1 MRVKGGFTNRRRHK
15 KVLKRASGYYSA
27 NSRCYTHAVEKNDRA
42 LAYAYKHRRLKKRDF
57 RALWNQRINAAAR
70 LNGTTYSR
78 LIGGLAK
85 AGIDLNRKVLADLAI
100 ADTAAFAALC
110 KHALTQPTKTQT
122 T

>member
-15 KVLKRASGYYSA
+15 KVLKRAKGYYSA

-42 LAYAYKHRRLKKRDF
+42 LAYAYRHRRMKKREF

-70 LNGTTYSR
+70 LNGTSYSR

-85 AGIDLNRKVLADLAI
+85 AGILINRKMLSEVAI
-100 ADTAAFAALC
+100 HDAAGFTTLC
-110 KHALTQPTKTQT
+110 KHAIRA
-122 T
+122 

>member
-15 KVLKRASGYYSA
+15 KVLKRAKGYYLA
-27 NSRCYTHAVEKNDRA
+27 NGACYIHAVEKNDRA
-42 LAYAYKHRRLKKRDF
+42 LAYAFKHRRMKKRDF

-85 AGIDLNRKVLADLAI
+85 AGIDINRKMLADLAVSD
-100 ADTAAFAALC
+100 ATAFATLC
-110 KHALTQPTKTQT
+110 KHAMT
-122 T
+122 

>member
-15 KVLKRASGYYSA
+15 KVLKRAKGYYSA

-42 LAYAYKHRRLKKRDF
+42 MAYAYKHRKMKKREF

-78 LIGGLAK
+78 LIGGLIK
-85 AGIDLNRKVLADLAI
+85 AGIEVNRKSLADLAI
-100 ADTAAFAALC
+100 TDAAAFAA
-110 KHALTQPTKTQT
+110 
-122 T
+122 

>member
-42 LAYAYKHRRLKKRDF
+42 MAYAYRHRKMKKRQF

-70 LNGTTYSR
+70 LNGTSYSR
-78 LIGGLAK
+78 LIGGLNK
-85 AGIDLNRKVLADLAI
+85 AGIKINRKMLAEMAI
-100 ADTAAFAALC
+100 VDATGFSALC
-110 KHALTQPTKTQT
+110 KNAIAKIAPKNA
-122 T
+122 